1 MASTEPFDVNLLHV
15 QWKNPEYLAFLSA
28 QKGGVNAGQSVL
40 DASNVMEYFST
51 SPFYDRRSNNEHVR
65 MQSAVLVNQALMS
78 AHQSGIDAM
87 QNVANMLETELKRFT
102 GLEFAL
108 VHARPPVCFVIH
120 KRWRHSPD
128 KVDKPLASYY
138 IINDCIYQAPD
149 IYTILSTRLQS
160 SIKGLHS
167 TLREQREH
175 RSTFSPR
182 RGHYGRFLTMYP
194 T

>member
-28 QKGGVNAGQSVL
+28 QKGGLNAGQSVL

-78 AHQSGIDAM
+78 AHQSGTDAM

-108 VHARPPVCFVIH
+108 VHLSLIH
-120 KRWRHSPD
+120 
-128 KVDKPLASYY
+128 
-138 IINDCIYQAPD
+138 I
-149 IYTILSTRLQS
+149 
-160 SIKGLHS
+160 
-167 TLREQREH
+167 
-175 RSTFSPR
+175 
-182 RGHYGRFLTMYP
+182 
-194 T
+194 